1 MIPKGTLI
9 AIGGAEDKGLD
20 QDEKFSL
27 DFVEDG
33 ILSHILSRSGGKDAY
48 IVIITSASSIPQQVG
63 KKYHEVFE
71 RLGSGRIE
79 ILQIDGLQSADGQDV
94 IQKLKQ
100 CSAVMF
106 SGGDQRK
113 LAHIFS
119 DSIALRILQ
128 DRYMKEDFV
137 IAGTS
142 AGAVAMSKI
151 MIIGGS
157 SSQAMLKGAVKL
169 SRGLGFIDNVI
180 FDSHFIKR
188 GRFGRLTEAVALNNH
203 LLGIGLGEDTGLI
216 IENDNDFTI
225 IGSGMVFLFDASGL
239 SHNTVKDLAKG
250 TPISISNLTVHVL
263 ANSDR
268 YFLKE
273 KKVEV
278 LPVEAGF
285 I

>member
-79 ILQIDGLQSADGQDV
+79 ILQINGLQSADDQDV

>member
-1 MIPKGTLI
+1 MGNK
-9 AIGGAEDKGLD
+9 
-20 QDEKFSL
+20 
-27 DFVEDG
+27 
-33 ILSHILSRSGGKDAY
+33 
-48 IVIITSASSIPQQVG
+48 
-63 KKYHEVFE
+63 
-71 RLGSGRIE
+71 RIE
-79 ILQIDGLQSADGQDV
+79 IIHIDSGQSADNQYV
-94 IQKLKQ
+94 IQKLSS
-100 CSAVMF
+100 CDAVMF

-113 LAHIFS
+113 LARIFG
-119 DSIALRILQ
+119 DSVALQAIR
-128 DRYMKEDFV
+128 DRYINEDFL

-142 AGAVAMSKI
+142 AGAVALSDT

-157 SSQAMLKGAVKL
+157 SSQAMLKGGAVKL
-169 SRGLGFIDNVI
+169 GKGLSLIDNVI

-188 GRFGRLTEAVALNNH
+188 GRFGRLTEAVALNGN
-203 LLGIGLGEDTGLI
+203 LLGIGHGEDTGLI
-216 IENDNDFTI
+216 IENDNDFTT
-225 IGSGMVFLFDASGL
+225 IGSGMVLLFDASGL
-239 SHNTVKDLAKG
+239 THNTVKDLEER